1 MKLPEK
7 SKADTWSAEQYTKF
21 ENERN
26 RPVKDLLAHIP
37 TVQIKKAIDIGCGPG
52 NSTELLR
59 HQYPDALI
67 SGIDSSPDM
76 ISAAR
81 KRIPGISFEVAD
93 ISTWQTEAQ
102 YDIILANAAL
112 QWVPDH
118 AHLFPGLITKLTE
131 GGSLA
136 VQMPDNFNEP
146 THRLMRT
153 TATEGPWAKK
163 IEYAAER
170 VARQSPDWY
179 YQILKP
185 ETVSLDIWRTTYYH
199 PLAGGTNAIVE
210 WFKATGL
217 RPFLDPLDAD
227 EQAAYLDAYTAAIES
242 AYPVY
247 ADGSVL
253 LPFPRLFILATR

>member
-1 MKLPEK
+1 MELPGK
-7 SKADTWSAEQYTKF
+7 TKADTWSAGQYTKF
-21 ENERN
+21 EKERN

-37 TVQIKKAIDIGCGPG
+37 TALVKKAIDIGCGPG

-59 HQYPDALI
+59 RQYPDALI
-67 SGIDSSPDM
+67 SGIDSSQDM

-81 KRIPGISFEVAD
+81 KRLPGLSFEVAD
-93 ISTWQTEAQ
+93 ISNWQTEDQ

-118 AHLFPGLITKLTE
+118 AQLFPRLIAKLTE

-153 TATEGPWAKK
+153 TAAEGPWAKK
-163 IEYAAER
+163 IESAAER

-185 ETVSLDIWRTTYYH
+185 EAASLNIWRTTYYH

-217 RPFLDPLDAD
+217 RPFLDPLDAG
-227 EQAAYLDAYTAAIES
+227 EQAAYLDAYTSAIEK